1 MIFKHEI
8 PQGGKLYFGKS
19 ARIKRKFENLV
30 SDILYHNGYEEIAT
44 PTFTFLEHQR
54 DSKSREV
61 IRLNNQFNHPIV
73 LRTDSTIETFRIL
86 KQRLGASHKKW
97 FYIQPVF
104 SYPTT
109 EINQIGAENLET
121 SNTRELLA
129 LCLEIIKEI
138 QIEPFL
144 QLSNVKIPMICARE
158 FGLSLDIFERID
170 LPTMQSVNYFL
181 NEILKVQ
188 TLEQLDGCINTAPQ
202 FLQEELRILRDTAR
216 SIQYPKL
223 LLAPLYYAPMAYYNG
238 LLFRFFEHNQTLILG
253 GDYEILHH
261 RACGFG
267 IYTDAIIQQL
277 SNS

>member
-19 ARIKRKFENLV
+19 ARIKRKFESLV
-30 SDILYHNGYEEIAT
+30 SELLYRNGYEEITT

-61 IRLNNQFNHPIV
+61 IRLNNEFNHPIV

-86 KQRLGASHKKW
+86 KQRLGSSYKKW

-109 EINQIGAENLET
+109 EINQIGVENLET
-121 SNTRELLA
+121 SNTPQLLS
-129 LCLEIIKEI
+129 LCLEIIKEL
-138 QIEPFL
+138 QIKPFL
-144 QLSNVKIPMICARE
+144 QLSDVRIPMICARE
-158 FGLSLDIFERID
+158 YGVSLDVFERID
-170 LPTMQSVNYFL
+170 LPTMQNVNYFL

-188 TLEQLDGCINTAPQ
+188 TLEQLENCIKIAPQ
-202 FLQEELRILRDTAR
+202 FLQEELKKLRDIAQ
-216 SIQYPKL
+216 SIEYSKIL
-223 LLAPLYYAPMAYYNG
+223 IAPLFYAPMAYYNG

-261 RACGFG
+261 NACGFG

-277 SNS
+277 SSL